1 MKIVLVIV
9 IILII
14 FLLTVGIID
23 SNRFVV
29 REYTVKSDKLKK
41 DHDFLFLSDQH
52 LKEYGRK
59 NEKLLKALDA
69 LDYEGI
75 FIAGDMI
82 TANKTDFEPALKLV
96 KKLSEESPVFY
107 SYGNHESKAKKNN
120 ASFAEYERELL
131 NAGIKIY
138 DNEKITFEDF
148 DIYALTIGLKYY
160 ARFKKIGLPAD
171 YMESCI
177 GKCDKERFSVL
188 LAHNP
193 DYFESYSEWGADLTL
208 SGHIHGG
215 IIRLPFIGGLL
226 SPKVTFFPK
235 YDGGEF
241 NKNTNK
247 MLVNRGLG
255 SHFVFLRLFNPAEV
269 LIIHLRKE

>member
-1 MKIVLVIV
+1 MKIILVIV

-14 FLLTVGIID
+14 FLLTVGIMD

-41 DHDFLFLSDQH
+41 NHDFLFLSDQH
-52 LKEYGRK
+52 LKEYGK
-59 NEKLLKALDA
+59 ENCKLIKTLDT
-69 LDYEGI
+69 LNYEGI

-82 TANKTDFEPALKLV
+82 TSNKSNYDTALKLL
-96 KKLSEESPVFY
+96 KKLSEKSPVFY
-107 SYGNHESKAKKNN
+107 SYGNHETKAKKYK
-120 ASFAEYERELL
+120 ASFKEYEKELL
-131 NAGIKIY
+131 NAGVRIY
-138 DNEKITFEDF
+138 DNEKIAFENF

-160 ARFKKIGLPAD
+160 ARFKKISLPAG

-193 DYFESYSEWGADLTL
+193 DYFESYAEWGANLTL

-241 NKNTNK
+241 DRNSNK

-269 LIIHLRKE
+269 LIIHLLKE

>member
-59 NEKLLKALDA
+59 NEKLLKALDT

-107 SYGNHESKAKKNN
+107 SYGNHESKAKKHN

-171 YMESCI
+171 YMENCI
-177 GKCDKERFSVL
+177 GNCDKGRFSVL

-215 IIRLPFIGGLL
+215 IIRLPLIGGLL

>member
-1 MKIVLVIV
+1 MKIILVIV

-14 FLLTVGIID
+14 FLLTVGIMD

-41 DHDFLFLSDQH
+41 NHDFLFLSDQH
-52 LKEYGRK
+52 LKEYGK
-59 NEKLLKALDA
+59 GNCKLIKTLDT
-69 LDYEGI
+69 LNYEGI

-82 TANKTDFEPALKLV
+82 TSNKSNYDTALKLL
-96 KKLSEESPVFY
+96 KKLSEKSPVFY
-107 SYGNHESKAKKNN
+107 SYGNHETKAKKYK
-120 ASFAEYERELL
+120 ASFKEYEKELL
-131 NAGIKIY
+131 NAGVRIY
-138 DNEKITFEDF
+138 DNEKIAFEDF

-160 ARFKKIGLPAD
+160 ARFKKICLPAG

-193 DYFESYSEWGADLTL
+193 DYFESYAEWGANLTL

-241 NKNTNK
+241 DRNSNK

-269 LIIHLRKE
+269 LIIHLLKE

>member
-1 MKIVLVIV
+1 MKLIL
-9 IILII
+9 IILFIIII

-29 REYTVKSDKLKK
+29 REYTVKSDKLKEN
-41 DHDFLFLSDQH
+41 HDFLFLSDQH
-52 LKEYGRK
+52 LKEYGKDNSR
-59 NEKLLKALDA
+59 LYKALQD
-69 LDYEGI
+69 LNYEGI
-75 FIAGDMI
+75 FISGDMI
-82 TANKTDFEPALKLV
+82 TANKSDFGPALKLV
-96 KKLSEESPVFY
+96 KSLSEKSPVFY
-107 SYGNHESKAKKNN
+107 SYGNHESKAKKHN
-120 ASFAEYERELL
+120 ASFGAYERELL
-131 NAGIKIY
+131 NAGVKIY
-138 DNEKITFEDF
+138 DNEKITFDDI

-160 ARFKKIGLPAD
+160 ARFKKISLPND
-171 YMESCI
+171 YIDSCI

-193 DYFESYSEWGADLTL
+193 DYFKSYSAWGSDLTL

-215 IIRLPFIGGLL
+215 IIRLPVIGGLL

-241 NKNTNK
+241 CENFSK

-269 LIIHLRKE
+269 LMIHLRKE

>member
-1 MKIVLVIV
+1 MKIILVIV

-14 FLLTVGIID
+14 FLLTVGIMD

-41 DHDFLFLSDQH
+41 NHDFLFLSDQH
-52 LKEYGRK
+52 LKEYGK
-59 NEKLLKALDA
+59 GNCKLIKTLDT
-69 LDYEGI
+69 LNYEGI

-82 TANKTDFEPALKLV
+82 TSNKSNYDTALKLL
-96 KKLSEESPVFY
+96 KKLSEKSPVFY
-107 SYGNHESKAKKNN
+107 SYGNHETKAKKYK
-120 ASFAEYERELL
+120 ASFKEYEKELL
-131 NAGIKIY
+131 NAGVRIY
-138 DNEKITFEDF
+138 DNEKIAFEDF

-160 ARFKKIGLPAD
+160 ARFKKISVSAG
-171 YMESCI
+171 YMEGCI

-193 DYFESYSEWGADLTL
+193 DYFESYAEWGANLTL

-241 NKNTNK
+241 DRNSNK

-269 LIIHLRKE
+269 LIIHLLKE